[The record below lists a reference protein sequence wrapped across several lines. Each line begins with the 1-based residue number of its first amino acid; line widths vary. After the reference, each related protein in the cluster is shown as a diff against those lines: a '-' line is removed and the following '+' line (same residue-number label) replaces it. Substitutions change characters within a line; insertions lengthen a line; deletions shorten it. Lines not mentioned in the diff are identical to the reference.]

1 MMDQREK
8 YAPRGLL
15 SEFVGG
21 EQRDPAVAKRV
32 LNGDVQ
38 LDIYGKTC
46 DRVSQLLFNTMS
58 HHHFLD
64 ETKLTVGAPR
74 RNGRLCAPDRVGT

>member
-1 MMDQREK
+1 MMEQREK

-21 EQRDPAVAKRV
+21 EQRDPVVAKRV

-58 HHHFLD
+58 HHHCVHLIVLVHEIAFGLHMVVVHY
-64 ETKLTVGAPR
+64 TW
-74 RNGRLCAPDRVGT
+74 